1 MDHSRRIIA
10 HAHSDRSKGI
20 RLMEVPWLAIV
31 VLILALVVMLA
42 LWGKLPSRLRLPHQ
56 APPGN
61 SPVNS
66 SLVSP
71 TPLMAPPRPRLI
83 AQRIQK

>member
-1 MDHSRRIIA
+1 MTHSRRIIA

-20 RLMEVPWLAIV
+20 RLMEVPWLAII

-56 APPGN
+56 
-61 SPVNS
+61 S
-66 SLVSP
+66 
-71 TPLMAPPRPRLI
+71 PPRNAPQSSI
-83 AQRIQK
+83 AFSHGFLR

>member
-10 HAHSDRSKGI
+10 QAHSDRSKGI

-31 VLILALVVMLA
+31 ILILALVVILA
-42 LWGKLPSRLRLPHQ
+42 LWGKLPSRPRLPHQ

-61 SPVNS
+61 APQS
-66 SLVSP
+66 SIVLSRSF
-71 TPLMAPPRPRLI
+71 LR
-83 AQRIQK
+83 

>member
-1 MDHSRRIIA
+1 MAHFRRIIA

-31 VLILALVVMLA
+31 VLILALVVILG

-61 SPVNS
+61 NPG
-66 SLVSP
+66 VSH
-71 TPLMAPPRPRLI
+71 LLPPGHLTR
-83 AQRIQK
+83 A